1 MPKTAD
7 LTSFC
12 QVIQHASC
20 KKKKVESA
28 DCKAILFDENDNG
41 FVSSLDKKNYNSNVD
56 YIEIIENVIILI
68 ELKDL
73 SEQLNSKTPKSI
85 SDNLNK
91 KRSKSIEIIQKHIA
105 QKLISVLYY
114 VVVKNNTDI
123 VVLDSF
129 FPIKEIKVKFK
140 KTEYFAICKTNEICE
155 KLSTLDTRLCQE

>member
-20 KKKKVESA
+20 KEKKVESA

-56 YIEIIENVIILI
+56 YIEIIENGIILI
-68 ELKDL
+68 ELRDL
-73 SEQLNSKTPKSI
+73 SEHEPLNPKISKDTL
-85 SDNLNK
+85 DNLTK
-91 KRSKSIEIIQKHIA
+91 KYFKSIEKHIA
-105 QKLISVLYY
+105 QKLIPTLYY
-114 VVVKNNTDI
+114 VVVKNNTEI
-123 VVLDSF
+123 VIKDNF
-129 FPIKEIKVKFK
+129 FTVKEIKKEFK
-140 KTEYFAICKTNEICE
+140 RTEYFTICTTNEICE